1 MMPVVAIVAGV
12 RIVFYFNDHE
22 PAHFHAVADPDEMRV
37 RLADLAVIEGDL
49 PPAKRRAV
57 LTWAKR
63 NQGALA
69 LAWVRCRQGQAPGKI
84 GG

>member
-12 RIVFYFNDHE
+12 RIVFYYNDHE
-22 PAHFHAVADPDEMRV
+22 PAHFHALADDEEMRV
-37 RLADLAVIEGDL
+37 RLVDLAVIEGDL

-57 LTWAKR
+57 LAWAQAK
-63 NQGALA
+63 QAELA
-69 LAWVRCRQGQAPGKI
+69 LAWVRCRQGQPPGKI